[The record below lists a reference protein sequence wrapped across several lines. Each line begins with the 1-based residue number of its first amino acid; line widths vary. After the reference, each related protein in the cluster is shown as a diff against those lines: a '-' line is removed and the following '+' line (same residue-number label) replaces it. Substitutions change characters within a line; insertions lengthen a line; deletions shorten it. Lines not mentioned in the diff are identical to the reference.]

1 MTEKKDLGEKIKMD
15 EGEIDLTE
23 GTDEVKGLTLHITLD
38 SCPDVNT
45 IQFAFICVSN
55 CLCELNSLAKAGVYI
70 HFSTC

>member
-23 GTDEVKGLTLHITLD
+23 GTVEAKGLMQCFTLE

-45 IQFAFICVSN
+45 VCAFICVSS
-55 CLCELNSLAKAGVYI
+55 CLHELNSLAKARVYI
-70 HFSTC
+70 HFTAC